1 MCTSEEVIANIRRPA
16 IQKCM
21 NWAAISFDWN
31 QVRAF
36 LATAE
41 EGSFSGAARAL
52 KTTQPTIGRQVTDLE
67 ETLGVTLVER
77 SVRGPTLTDA
87 GQDLLEHVRAMA
99 DAATHISMSATAHSE
114 DISGLVN
121 VTATDLL
128 SAQVLPGL
136 LAPLRDTNPGI
147 RVNIIA
153 SNDMQNLIQRE
164 ADIAIRHVRPE
175 QPDLIARHVGDFH
188 AGLYASKTYL
198 DRAGRPSTPR
208 EVAEHT
214 FVGNPDPERLIAP
227 MHSLGVPLRAENFVM
242 SSGSGVVVWQMLRA
256 GLGITVLP
264 DVLCDPDP
272 EVERVLPDLPP
283 FQFPIW
289 LVTHRELQTSKRIRI
304 VFDLLVRGFRE
315 MGNLRRD

>member
-1 MCTSEEVIANIRRPA
+1 MCVSDQVIAKIWTAAIRE
-16 IQKCM
+16 CM

-52 KTTQPTIGRQVTDLE
+52 KTTQPTIGRQVSELE
-67 ETLGVTLVER
+67 GKLGVTLVER
-77 SVRGPTLTDA
+77 SVRGPKLTDA
-87 GQDLLEHVRAMA
+87 GRDLLDHVRAMGE
-99 DAATHISMSATAHSE
+99 AATLISMSATAHSE

-128 SAQVLPGL
+128 SAQILPGL
-136 LAPLRDTNPGI
+136 LAPLRESNPGI
-147 RVNIIA
+147 RVHIVA
-153 SNDMQNLIQRE
+153 SNDLQNLIQRD

-188 AGLYASKTYL
+188 AGLYASKAYL
-198 DRAGRPSTPR
+198 DDAGRPQTPQD
-208 EVAEHT
+208 VAEHA

-227 MHSLGVPLRAENFVM
+227 MRNLGIPLRSENFVM
-242 SSGSGVVVWQMLRA
+242 SSSSGVVVWELLRA
-256 GLGITVLP
+256 NLGISVLP
-264 DVLCDPDP
+264 DPLCQPDP
-272 EVERVLPDLPP
+272 TLERVLPELPP

-289 LVTHRELQTSKRIRI
+289 LVTHRELQTSKRIRV

-315 MGNLRRD
+315 MLKTKPS